1 MDSKEVLA
9 ENSKLFGENLPEVA
23 KGFTELCQ
31 NIIFKDGNLSLKQK
45 ELIALAIAITVKC
58 DGCIF
63 HHAKACVDA
72 GCTME
77 EISEM
82 MEVCVAMGG
91 GPATVY
97 SGKALRIVK
106 ENIR

>member
-9 ENSKLFGENLPEVA
+9 ENSKLFGEHLPDVA
-23 KGFTELCQ
+23 KNFSGMCGE
-31 NIIFKDGNLSLKQK
+31 IFKDGKLSLKEK

-58 DGCIF
+58 EGCIV
-63 HHAKACVDA
+63 HHTTGCVEA

-82 MEVCVAMGG
+82 IGVCVAMGG
-91 GPATVY
+91 GPSKTFA
-97 SGKALRIVK
+97 GKALQLAEESLK
-106 ENIR
+106 

>member
-9 ENSKLFGENLPEVA
+9 ENSKLFGEHLPDVA
-23 KGFTELCQ
+23 KNFSSMCGE
-31 NIIFKDGNLSLKQK
+31 IFKDGKLSLKEK

-58 DGCIF
+58 DGCIV
-63 HHAKACVDA
+63 HHTTGCVEA

-82 MEVCVAMGG
+82 IGVCVAMGG
-91 GPATVY
+91 GPSKTFA
-97 SGKALRIVK
+97 GKALQLAEELLK
-106 ENIR
+106 

>member
-9 ENSKLFGENLPEVA
+9 ENSKLFRENLPGV
-23 KGFTELCQ
+23 TENFSDLCGTV
-31 NIIFKDGNLSLKQK
+31 FKDGKLSLKEK

-58 DGCIF
+58 DGCIV
-63 HHAKACVDA
+63 HHTKGCIDA
-72 GCTME
+72 GCTIE

-97 SGKALRIVK
+97 AGKSLRIAEELLK
-106 ENIR
+106 

>member
-9 ENSKLFGENLPEVA
+9 ENSKLFGEHLPDE
-23 KGFTELCQ
+23 K
-31 NIIFKDGNLSLKQK
+31 LSLKEK
-45 ELIALAIAITVKC
+45 ELIALAIGITVKC
-58 DGCIF
+58 DGCIV
-63 HHAKACVDA
+63 HHTKGCIDA
-72 GCTME
+72 GCTIE

-97 SGKALRIVK
+97 AGKSLRIAEELLK
-106 ENIR
+106 

>member
-9 ENSKLFGENLPEVA
+9 ENSKLFRENLPGV
-23 KGFTELCQ
+23 TENFSDLCGTV
-31 NIIFKDGNLSLKQK
+31 FKDGKLSLKEK

-58 DGCIF
+58 EGCIV
-63 HHAKACVDA
+63 HHTTGCVEA

-82 MEVCVAMGG
+82 IGVCVAMGG
-91 GPATVY
+91 GPSKTFA
-97 SGKALRIVK
+97 GKALQLAEELLK
-106 ENIR
+106 